1 MAITI
6 LRTRKDV
13 KTDFSIVHFQCD
25 TEADVADLP
34 TNRRTGKRVCAAG
47 STAMVLNPDEGKSTC
62 RRLTAEGEWVEAP
75 QRIPGVPTVIDC
87 GTPGTAH

>member
-13 KTDFSIVHFQCD
+13 KTDFSIVQFQCD
-25 TEADVADLP
+25 TEADVANLP
-34 TNRRTGKRVCAAG
+34 TNQRTGRKVCAAG
-47 STAMVLNPDEGKSTC
+47 SSAVVLNPDNGKSPH
-62 RRLTAEGEWVEAP
+62 RVLTEAGVWIETP
-75 QRIPGVPTVIDC
+75 QRIVIDC